1 MSFDVIL
8 CNEISWVFLLT
19 PLSLPQLLL
28 YEGAVLQFTNNVAVD
43 QGAGMYV
50 EYTSSDFVL
59 AVLNR
64 GCFIQYFTTFID
76 IPPNQWVSKYL

>member
-1 MSFDVIL
+1 
-8 CNEISWVFLLT
+8 
-19 PLSLPQLLL
+19 
-28 YEGAVLQFTNNVAVD
+28 
-43 QGAGMYV
+43 MYV

-76 IPPNQWVSKYL
+76 LPPNQWVRVYSNLAIGDSISSSS